1 MHYYQDKATD
11 KEYLVVGSEDRS
23 IRIWDVE
30 TGDKVAEINQHK
42 MRVKAVQVIS
52 SIPRDNVDGQKP
64 VDVLVSVS
72 SDGVMKCWDLQM
84 AISSKGENMTPL
96 GEYDAKCRITCC
108 AVTLGYKVQP
118 KPEQTEPSS

>member
-1 MHYYQDKATD
+1 MQYYQDAKTE

-23 IRIWDVE
+23 IRVWDAQ

-42 MRVKAVQVIS
+42 MRVKAIDIIRS
-52 SIPRDNVDGQKP
+52 TPREGEQKP

-72 SDGVMKCWDLQM
+72 SDGVMKCWDLQKV
-84 AISSKGENMTPL
+84 ISSKGENMTTL

-108 AVTLGYKVQP
+108 TVTLGYKVQK
-118 KPEQTEPSS
+118 KPEQSEAAE